1 MPIIADAGPL
11 IGLAKINQLGLL
23 KEIFTRVIVPTEVAD
38 ECTEHHSKPGAILIA
53 RAIQS
58 AVIDVYPEMI
68 SPILELEA
76 VLGKGEV
83 AAITLAKQLS
93 SPLLIDDRRGRYFA
107 KKLGV
112 SITGLPGIL
121 LLAKRK
127 KIIHAVAPI
136 LNELHTHHYHLSL
149 QLHHEV
155 LRLAGEN

>member
-1 MPIIADAGPL
+1 MLIIADAGPL

-23 KEIFTRVIVPTEVAD
+23 KGIFTSVMVPTEVAD
-38 ECTEHHSKPGAILIA
+38 ECTEHHSKPGAILIT

-58 AVIDVYPEMI
+58 TIIDVYSETI
-68 SPILELEA
+68 SPIIELDS

-83 AAITLAKQLS
+83 AAIALAKQLP

-112 SITGLPGIL
+112 NITGLPGVL

-127 KIIHAVAPI
+127 KIIHAVEPI
-136 LNELHTHHYHLSL
+136 LNELHAHHYHLSK
-149 QLHHEV
+149 QLRHEI